1 MTAYSAA
8 QKPER
13 HTVKTKNAREEIMS
27 NNYNSNHPRYRELMD
42 AHPAVKEAVLEMQ
55 AAINRTPFKGV
66 IGVGIREYGA
76 IIWVFR
82 NYSSTRRFVNRVK
95 AYSESYER
103 LRKHLVPTQFTE

>member
-42 AHPAVKEAVLEMQ
+42 AHPAIKEAVQEMQ
-55 AAINRTPFKGV
+55 NAIDRTPFKGV
-66 IGVGIREYGA
+66 IGVGIRECGA
-76 IIWVFR
+76 DIWVLR
-82 NYSSTRRFVNRVK
+82 NYTSTRRFVNRVN
-95 AYSESYER
+95 AYSESYEK
-103 LRKHLVPTQFTE
+103 LRKHLVPTQFVD